1 MVKDVG
7 SPQWGLGYRQ
17 LLAII
22 YVTLSHALF
31 ALGCAQPAGG
41 FYLRTLSFGRT
52 IPIVGPVLDTV
63 VVSCVV
69 AGMMCEELGRRV
81 NIYNTLFYVL
91 QGSIA
96 SPPRL

>member
-1 MVKDVG
+1 MVEDVG
-7 SPQWGLGYRQ
+7 SPQWSLEYRQ

-22 YVTLSHALF
+22 YVTLSLALF
-31 ALGCAQPAGG
+31 ALGGAQPAGG

-52 IPIVGPVLDTV
+52 MPIMGPVLDTI

-69 AGMMCEELGRRV
+69 AGMMCEELGRYV

-96 SPPRL
+96 SPPQL